1 MTCFADRLIDAT
13 RRHGPLCVGID
24 PHAGRIPALFGGDT
38 TEGLAAWGLAMID
51 ACEGRVA
58 CIKPQVALFER
69 HGPEGMKALQTIA
82 RAAKEAGLIVLMDAK
97 RGDIGSTAEGYAAAY
112 LGKDAPFHSD
122 ALTVNPYMGLDTLEP
137 YVREGEANGKGVIV
151 LVRTSNPGS
160 ADFQS
165 RNLEGA
171 PLYARVGQ
179 ALAPLAERLLGQ
191 SGWSGLMMVTG
202 ATGPDEARAI
212 RKIAP
217 TSLFLVPGYGAQGAD
232 ADEALAGFTWTGNR
246 LEGGV
251 VSASRSVNFPAGSE
265 NAANLPD
272 WRVRVEAA
280 IDAAQADLSS
290 RTGSTSAIPA

>member
-1 MTCFADRLIDAT
+1 
-13 RRHGPLCVGID
+13 
-24 PHAGRIPALFGGDT
+24 
-38 TEGLAAWGLAMID
+38 
-51 ACEGRVA
+51 
-58 CIKPQVALFER
+58 
-69 HGPEGMKALQTIA
+69 
-82 RAAKEAGLIVLMDAK
+82 
-97 RGDIGSTAEGYAAAY
+97 
-112 LGKDAPFHSD
+112 
-122 ALTVNPYMGLDTLEP
+122 
-137 YVREGEANGKGVIV
+137 
-151 LVRTSNPGS
+151 
-160 ADFQS
+160 
-165 RNLEGA
+165 
-171 PLYARVGQ
+171 
-179 ALAPLAERLLGQ
+179 
-191 SGWSGLMMVTG
+191 MMVTG

>member
-1 MTCFADRLIDAT
+1 MTRFADRLIDAV

-38 TEGLAAWGLAMID
+38 PEGIEAWGLAMVR
-51 ACEGRVA
+51 ACAGRVA

-69 HGPEGMKALQTIA
+69 HGPEGMKALQSVA
-82 RAAKEAGLIVLMDAK
+82 CAAKDAGLIVLMDAK

-112 LGKDAPFHSD
+112 LGKDAPFPCD

-137 YVREGEANGKGVIV
+137 YVREAEAHGKGVVV

-165 RNLEGA
+165 RSLEGA
-171 PLYARVGQ
+171 PLYARVGE
-179 ALAPLAERLLGQ
+179 ALAPLAARLIGE

-202 ATGPDEARAI
+202 ATGPAEARAI
-212 RKIAP
+212 RQIAP
-217 TSLFLVPGYGAQGAD
+217 TSLFLVPGYGAQGAG
-232 ADEALAGFTWTGNR
+232 ADEAMAGFVKGPAG

-265 NAANLPD
+265 TATDVATWTGL
-272 WRVRVEAA
+272 VQAA
-280 IDAAQADLSS
+280 IAAAQAELK
-290 RTGSTSAIPA
+290 TVMAPA